1 MNRGL
6 RRISAQSP
14 AYAGPAGTEHG
25 DMARRRPS
33 ATAVSLA
40 AFLAVAGAAHFVI
53 PRPYER
59 IVPGVFADPAF
70 WVRWSG
76 VAELA
81 CAGLVA
87 RPSTRRAGA
96 LVAAALFVA
105 VFPANVKMA
114 FDGGLPAGLAW
125 ARLPLQVP
133 LVLWAWR
140 VAYPR
145 GAHGAGAVAD
155 EPSPGPAGRPRM
167 TSL

>member
-1 MNRGL
+1 V
-6 RRISAQSP
+6 A
-14 AYAGPAGTEHG
+14 
-25 DMARRRPS
+25 
-33 ATAVSLA
+33 LA
-40 AFLAVAGAAHFVI
+40 AFLAIAGAAHFVI

-59 IVPGVFADPAF
+59 IVPGVFADPTF

-87 RPSTRRAGA
+87 HPGTRRVGA
-96 LVAAALFVA
+96 LAAAALFVG

-114 FDGGLPAGLAW
+114 LDGGLPAGLAW

-145 GAHGAGAVAD
+145 VRTAPAPAHRRAFPRPGRVA
-155 EPSPGPAGRPRM
+155 
-167 TSL
+167 